1 VAFYFSMTY
10 AHCDMIS

>member
-1 VAFYFSMTY
+1 MTC